1 MLASPNHVALGP
13 AFRKPCHPCTHSLDS
28 VLYRRDIAD
37 PHSVRICLDN
47 VVSNPVSIHDIQ
59 RRLPVAATFDILDL
73 TGSRVSRKLSIEGM
87 NQSGRCKI
95 DLGKTEREEEVR
107 RAAAARG
114 APPRGRRK
122 LRIY

>member
-1 MLASPNHVALGP
+1 MNRLMMSLGEAVGGEDVVASEIN
-13 AFRKPCHPCTHSLDS
+13 RK
-28 VLYRRDIAD
+28 
-37 PHSVRICLDN
+37 
-47 VVSNPVSIHDIQ
+47 Q
-59 RRLPVAATFDILDL
+59 R
-73 TGSRVSRKLSIEGM
+73 
-87 NQSGRCKI
+87 RCKI